1 LLGSEAQN
9 AKIPKTTSKS
19 KIRRVARR
27 RGLPPLQ
34 VRQHLPAEAEQPG
47 LVAVDDHLEG
57 VIVAAAKHRHQT
69 LVSLQSQQGRPPGEQ
84 PATTSV
90 C

>member
-1 LLGSEAQN
+1 
-9 AKIPKTTSKS
+9 
-19 KIRRVARR
+19 
-27 RGLPPLQ
+27 
-34 VRQHLPAEAEQPG
+34 
-47 LVAVDDHLEG
+47 

-69 LVSLQSQQGRPPGEQ
+69 LVSLQSQQGGPPGEQ